1 MLLPPFHLCAA
12 PASAATVDP
21 TAEYRNM
28 PIIRNYLPSFY
39 TIFLLAAI
47 PFLQEPSPSREL
59 HTRRS
64 AGRSAGAASH
74 PAVLRISPAGEP
86 SAPHRRRNGVVYEM
100 ARRYGCTVFRP
111 KNRGGTVPV
120 AILIKSLCSTGLSHN
135 KRNLS
140 GSIFCLLLIYE
151 SGSTKGLKNQGDFR
165 GLSQKSVL

>member
-28 PIIRNYLPSFY
+28 PIIRNYPAIILHDFSVGRNPIFTGAVSFTGTPY
-39 TIFLLAAI
+39 TPIRRTLRGSRFPPGSSPNQSGWRAVSAA
-47 PFLQEPSPSREL
+47 PEAKRCCL
-59 HTRRS
+59 
-64 AGRSAGAASH
+64 
-74 PAVLRISPAGEP
+74 
-86 SAPHRRRNGVVYEM
+86 RNGP
-100 ARRYGCTVFRP
+100 AIRLHCFSSQKQGR
-111 KNRGGTVPV
+111 TVPV

-140 GSIFCLLLIYE
+140 GSIFYLLLIYE

-165 GLSQKSVL
+165 SLSQKSVL